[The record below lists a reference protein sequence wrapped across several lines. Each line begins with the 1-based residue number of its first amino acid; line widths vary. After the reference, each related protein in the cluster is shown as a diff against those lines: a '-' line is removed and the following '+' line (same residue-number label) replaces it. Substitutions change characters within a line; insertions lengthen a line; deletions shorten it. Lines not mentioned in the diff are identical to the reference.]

1 MSIDFIIKKLQREKR
16 VRDAFLLLK
25 AIYENRIMKFTDII
39 EMKDVDRSRGL
50 LRIFCNNDIL
60 RRITV
65 YRAGGQSTAYIITE
79 KGYKLLKELS
89 KILGEPIVQSN
100 PKIITFTNKEWILI
114 ALARLAGRGIYKVTK
129 GMIFKEIMN
138 IIRLN
143 ESKGNKVIHPKIT
156 SLDRVIRKLVEEGIL
171 IREGSHRNP
180 RYIINLE
187 HVIVEV

>member
-60 RRITV
+60 RRITI

-114 ALARLAGRGIYKVTK
+114 ALARLARRGIYKVTK